1 MNIIVTLRITNS
13 FITDFVLSL
22 KIIPTMSWIER
33 KGFRIRKIL
42 LLKWIF
48 LGNFITMA
56 YNSTLL
62 SSLITIRYEDPID
75 SLTDLEASGLPFL
88 MHKNSWIEKMF
99 ANDNRQLWKNIY
111 NNGELYFNPRRAF
124 KM

>member
-1 MNIIVTLRITNS
+1 MNQPITNS

-22 KIIPTMSWIER
+22 KIIPRASWIDR
-33 KGFRIRKIL
+33 KGFKIRKIL

-99 ANDNRQLWKNIY
+99 ANDERQLWKSIY
-111 NNGELYFNPRRAF
+111 KNGQLYFNPRKAF